1 MINGNLNHIEAI
13 FIGASAG
20 GVVALNKLFDMLPE
34 GFRVPIIV
42 VIHLGEKPFIPSAF
56 HAPKGVRLCEA
67 EEKESIIESSIY
79 FAPPNY
85 HLLIED
91 DLTFSLTNEEKVQFA
106 RPSLDVTMDSLAR
119 VYRSKLL
126 GIILT
131 GANEDGADGLHQI
144 KKFGGL
150 TIVQDPEEA
159 YHKSMPMAAIKKAKP
174 DYILPLT
181 DIGEFLIKHF
191 DRQTLNEGIVL

>member
-1 MINGNLNHIEAI
+1 MTNDNLNHIEAI

-20 GVVALNKLFDMLPE
+20 GVVALNLLFDMLPT
-34 GFRVPIIV
+34 GFKLPIIV
-42 VIHLGEKPFIPSAF
+42 VIHLGEKPFIPTAF
-56 HAPKGVRLCEA
+56 HVPKGMKLCEA
-67 EEKESIIESSIY
+67 EEKDAVNGSTIY

-85 HLLIED
+85 HLLIES

-131 GANEDGADGLHQI
+131 GANEDGADGLLQI
-144 KKFGGL
+144 KKLGGL

-159 YHKSMPMAAIKKAKP
+159 YHKSMPLAAIKKAKP
-174 DYILPLT
+174 DYILPLKG
-181 DIGEFLIKHF
+181 IGEFLITHF
-191 DRQTLNEGIVL
+191 DKQNINEGIVL